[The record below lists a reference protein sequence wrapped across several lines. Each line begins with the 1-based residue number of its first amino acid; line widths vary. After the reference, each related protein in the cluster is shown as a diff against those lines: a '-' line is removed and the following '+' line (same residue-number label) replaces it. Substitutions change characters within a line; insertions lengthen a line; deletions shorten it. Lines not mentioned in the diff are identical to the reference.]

1 MSNHT
6 DRFHFRSWFACS
18 LHYLSI
24 LKVLKIKKI
33 IAQGNCRETR
43 RSNKGR
49 DEYDLLIPSH
59 VALVAHDGT
68 SGRALADRERVQQ
81 VRETIL
87 HQLVY
92 YETAIVVDGREDE
105 RSAKVKRPLKVS
117 SSIDQ
122 LLVNVTPYV
131 RGRKRRRGREKGGNI
146 CKRI

>member
-1 MSNHT
+1 M
-6 DRFHFRSWFACS
+6 RSSA
-18 LHYLSI
+18 
-24 LKVLKIKKI
+24 
-33 IAQGNCRETR
+33 
-43 RSNKGR
+43 
-49 DEYDLLIPSH
+49 IPSH

-92 YETAIVVDGREDE
+92 YETAIVVDWREDE

-117 SSIDQ
+117 SSVDQ
-122 LLVNVTPYV
+122 PFGERNAL
-131 RGRKRRRGREKGGNI
+131 REREKERERGII